1 MGRRTKE
8 YTVNESSTAKSE
20 RSSETVVQ
28 VESQK
33 HNARRDVEGVR
44 NKMDQFCLIRLRVN
58 TGTKN

>member
-20 RSSETVVQ
+20 RSSQIVVQ

-33 HNARRDVEGVR
+33 QNARRDVEGVR